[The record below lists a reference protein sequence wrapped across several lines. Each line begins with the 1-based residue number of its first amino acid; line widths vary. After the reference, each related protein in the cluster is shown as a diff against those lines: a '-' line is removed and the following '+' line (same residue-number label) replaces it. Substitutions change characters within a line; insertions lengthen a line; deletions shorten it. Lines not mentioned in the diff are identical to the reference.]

1 MDPKQISKQMFDFN
15 KMAFERSFSA
25 MVVMQDQAEKMF
37 GMWLEQNKWFPEE
50 GKKAMGEWV
59 KTYKKVVRISRPR
72 LKMVTRRLKGTWR
85 QRKSKVINND

>member
-37 GMWLEQNKWFPEE
+37 GMWLDQNKWFPEE
-50 GKKAMGEWV
+50 GKKAMEEWV
-59 KTYKKVVRISRPR
+59 KTYKKGREDFKAKVEDGYEKIEEYLAP
-72 LKMVTRRLKGTWR
+72 KG
-85 QRKSKVINND
+85 K

>member
-37 GMWLEQNKWFPEE
+37 GMWVEQNKWFPEE
-50 GKKAMGEWV
+50 GKKAMEDWV
-59 KTYKKVVRISRPR
+59 KTYRKGREDFKAKVEDGYEKIEGYLAP
-72 LKMVTRRLKGTWR
+72 KEK
-85 QRKSKVINND
+85 

>member
-37 GMWLEQNKWFPEE
+37 SMWLEQNKWFPEE
-50 GKKAMGEWV
+50 GKKAMEEWV
-59 KTYKKVVRISRPR
+59 KTYKKGRDDFKTKVEDGYG
-72 LKMVTRRLKGTWR
+72 KMEEYLVPKE
-85 QRKSKVINND
+85 K

>member
-25 MVVMQDQAEKMF
+25 MVIMQDQAEKMI
-37 GMWLEQNKWFPEE
+37 GMWMDQNKWFPEE

-59 KTYKKVVRISRPR
+59 KTYKKGRDDFKAKVKEGYE
-72 LKMVTRRLKGTWR
+72 KMEEYLAPKE
-85 QRKSKVINND
+85 

>member
-15 KMAFERSFSA
+15 KMAFEKSFSA

-37 GMWLEQNKWFPEE
+37 GMWVEQNKWFPEE

-59 KTYKKVVRISRPR
+59 KTYKKGREDF
-72 LKMVTRRLKGTWR
+72 KA
-85 QRKSKVINND
+85 KVEDGYEKIEGYLAPKEK

>member
-37 GMWLEQNKWFPEE
+37 TMWLEQNKWFPEE
-50 GKKAMGEWV
+50 GKKAMEEWV
-59 KTYKKVVRISRPR
+59 KTYKKGRDDF
-72 LKMVTRRLKGTWR
+72 
-85 QRKSKVINND
+85 KSKVEDGYGKMEEYLAPKEK